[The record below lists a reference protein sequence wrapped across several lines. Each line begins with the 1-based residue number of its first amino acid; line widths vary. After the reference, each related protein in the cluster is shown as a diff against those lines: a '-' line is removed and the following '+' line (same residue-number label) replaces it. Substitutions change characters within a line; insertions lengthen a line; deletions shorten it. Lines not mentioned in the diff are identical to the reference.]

1 MTGNELFVKALQK
14 EGIDY
19 LFAYPGGYAIDIFD
33 ELYKQ
38 DSIQVILPRHE
49 QGLIHAAD
57 GYARATGRTGV
68 CLVTSGPGATN
79 LVTGI
84 ATANYDSVPLVCF
97 TGQVPTNLIG
107 NDAFQEV
114 DIVGD
119 HTRYLQIRRDRT
131 RPERPWPYHQGSLLY
146 CQYRQK
152 RSCPH

>member
-57 GYARATGRTGV
+57 GYARATGRTGAVSYTHLSNDSFLLSEKHSAASFHTGRMLSAV
-68 CLVTSGPGATN
+68 CST
-79 LVTGI
+79 
-84 ATANYDSVPLVCF
+84 
-97 TGQVPTNLIG
+97 
-107 NDAFQEV
+107 
-114 DIVGD
+114 
-119 HTRYLQIRRDRT
+119 
-131 RPERPWPYHQGSLLY
+131 
-146 CQYRQK
+146 
-152 RSCPH
+152 

>member
-68 CLVTSGPGATN
+68 CLSQAAPVPPIWSPESPLPTMTVFPWYAYRPG
-79 LVTGI
+79 
-84 ATANYDSVPLVCF
+84 S
-97 TGQVPTNLIG
+97 
-107 NDAFQEV
+107 
-114 DIVGD
+114 
-119 HTRYLQIRRDRT
+119 HKSHR
-131 RPERPWPYHQGSLLY
+131 
-146 CQYRQK
+146 K
-152 RSCPH
+152 